1 MISKAEV
8 VATARQWIGTPFR
21 EMCWTPGP
29 QGGTDCVGLNIGVG
43 IQLMLLPDNFAITY
57 KQSPDNGRMVRECEK
72 YLRRIPVLEM
82 QPGDVVLIQTV
93 REPHHMGI
101 LVDYKWGGFG
111 IVHAL
116 KARGKV
122 VEHRLDPEWRDSIV
136 AAYSY
141 PSVA

>member
-21 EMCWTPGP
+21 EQQSVKGE
-29 QGGTDCVGLNIGVG
+29 GADCVGFGVG
-43 IQLMLLPDNFAITY
+43 VGREIGHQINVQPW
-57 KQSPDNGRMVRECEK
+57 KQSPDNGRMQRECESR
-72 YLRRIPVLEM
+72 LISVPLEQM

-101 LVDYKWGGFG
+101 ITDYKSGLG

-122 VEHRLDPEWRDSIV
+122 VEHRLDSNLRASIV
-136 AAYSY
+136 AVYRY
-141 PSVA
+141 PGVV